1 MAMRASTKAKKRPLK
16 STAPPTS
23 GKKAVATSSKGRKG
37 GGAGADDIRA
47 ERDQLKADLA
57 LARKRIAELE
67 AQRAAL
73 ADRIDWVIDSLHS
86 LLDE

>member
-1 MAMRASTKAKKRPLK
+1 MAMRASGKAKTRPTKPSGPAASRKKVAGTKAKV
-16 STAPPTS
+16 
-23 GKKAVATSSKGRKG
+23 AVAG
-37 GGAGADDIRA
+37 GDDVERLRA
-47 ERDQLKADLA
+47 ELEAAQR
-57 LARKRIAELE
+57 RIAELE